1 GLHVSLRLSGADGEN
16 VKQLKRAL
24 AARQADALPV
34 NIEIKQADFAERFAA
49 VKGELAKSSSANL
62 LIIDQFGIM
71 FEQIVQ
77 LETTDVLF
85 FVSSATFS
93 LIGLYVGVIPVFL
106 GICWLPALRRLGPGF
121 FVFLM
126 ALTAGMLVYLG
137 IDATQE
143 ALELREGI
151 GDALQGTGLV
161 GIGIAGSFLLL
172 QAISRRE
179 SRAARGEAEQRTS
192 LAFLISIGIGLHNF
206 GEGAGHRRGL

>member
-1 GLHVSLRLSGADGEN
+1 MDVAGKEGSALRLLRAFEGQKAYLGRPGLHVSLRLSGADGEN

-172 QAISRRE
+172 
-179 SRAARGEAEQRTS
+179 
-192 LAFLISIGIGLHNF
+192 
-206 GEGAGHRRGL
+206 